1 MLTLIGIPIIDL
13 LGAAWYAVYAQIPVT
28 TALLTAALPFLPGDI
43 IKAIGAV
50 LVYLPL
56 RKALRQFS
64 K

>member
-1 MLTLIGIPIIDL
+1 MQQLKERILREGR
-13 LGAAWYAVYAQIPVT
+13 V
-28 TALLTAALPFLPGDI
+28 LPGDI
-43 IKAIGAV
+43 IKAVGAV